1 MEFHIYPDFFVCE
14 LIFLIIL
21 EISDKWIGLYCG
33 LILQSIC
40 IQNIVCGGVQGLVKY
55 VLKKLLFMLL
65 SLFIL
70 ASMTFFLMKAIPGD
84 PFTSEKRV
92 SPEIRALLE
101 EKYGLDKPMY
111 VQYFKYIGDIVQG
124 DFGVSMNYLNQ
135 GVTDMITKTFTA
147 SLKIGVFA
155 IIISI
160 IVGVLLGLLAAVY
173 HRKLIDDV
181 TMVLAVIGIAVPSF
195 LLASL
200 LQYVFAFKL
209 GWFNVMGF
217 DGPLDYVLPVAALSA
232 SPIAFIARLTRSSM
246 LEVLHADYIK
256 TAKAKGLKWPAIM
269 FKHVVRNGILPVVTY
284 VGPMTA
290 NIITGSVV
298 IEQIFNIGGI
308 GKVFVESITNRDY
321 TMIMGITIF
330 YGILLMFARFLT
342 DIAYVLVDPRIKLE
356 SRKGA

>member
-1 MEFHIYPDFFVCE
+1 
-14 LIFLIIL
+14 
-21 EISDKWIGLYCG
+21 
-33 LILQSIC
+33 
-40 IQNIVCGGVQGLVKY
+40 
-55 VLKKLLFMLL
+55 MLL

-135 GVTDMITKTFTA
+135 GVTDMIVKTFTA
-147 SLKIGVFA
+147 SLKIGIFA

-342 DIAYVLVDPRIKLE
+342 DIVYVLVDPRIKLE